1 VNNDFLERAKKV
13 ITDPKALTIV
23 ASRRAKQLALG
34 GRPMVRC
41 KSENFLDVALLEIA
55 EGKLDMMVG
64 GTDGCDP
71 DPLLVPEENPE
82 GEAAIPNVLKTE

>member
-34 GRPMVRC
+34 GRPMVKC
-41 KSENFLDVALLEIA
+41 KSENFLDIALLEIA
-55 EGKLDMMVG
+55 EGKLEPVIA
-64 GTDGCDP
+64 TP
-71 DPLLVPEENPE
+71 EQTEAEKLL
-82 GEAAIPNVLKTE
+82 GETMAAEAKTE